1 MATDAPQLLMT
12 ANYLTPMTT
21 SDPTPT
27 TTQLPTVPEDLLV
40 PMIEESQVFRYGG
53 ELGSGLALGPFDI
66 YSRELARRVVAW
78 AWAQRTPEVEAARQ
92 EGADA
97 ELEACCQFLNSLGH
111 FGIEENLYRV
121 RRPAPPT
128 LREQALTVLRT
139 AENDGAALTTGDVAL
154 IRQALQEPPNA

>member
-40 PMIEESQVFRYGG
+40 PIINES
-53 ELGSGLALGPFDI
+53 LALGSFEPI